1 MDTKKIEKRR
11 SFLINIIFWMAVAA
25 ILYVLLVKALPIVL
39 PFFIAFV
46 IALILNKPSF
56 KIHQK
61 FPKIKKS
68 AAGRILFLIVL
79 IIIALII
86 AFAGVSIASYIKDF
100 AKWLGANFKHIPGY
114 LLGLKTKVLD
124 ATASLPDS
132 IRGAVENALNK
143 YASTDAIK
151 SIDVSKILTGAAGGV
166 WSFAKGVPS
175 VLVSTLIAIIATFFM
190 FGAYDDIVLFIRA
203 QLPERGRTMLSD
215 VKSAFKDTIGKYA
228 LAYGKI
234 ILITFGE
241 ILVSLLLMKLFK
253 IYKGSYIPLIAA
265 GIAIVDILPVLGT
278 GSIVAPWAV
287 ICFVQ
292 GDIAMGIA
300 LLVMWGVIS
309 VIRQYIEPKL
319 VGKQIGLNPVLTLF
333 GMYVGLKVF
342 GAIGMFGLPITII
355 VLKAL
360 QDTGKIHLWKTPEE
374 VGLREPKS
382 EETPETKPL
391 LQKVFSKKK
400 GKEEK

>member
-11 SFLINIIFWMAVAA
+11 SFLINIIFWMVVAA

-39 PFFIAFV
+39 PFFFAFV
-46 IALILNKPSF
+46 IALILNKPAF

-151 SIDVSKILTGAAGGV
+151 SIDVSKIDR
-166 WSFAKGVPS
+166 KS
-175 VLVSTLIAIIATFFM
+175 VV
-190 FGAYDDIVLFIRA
+190 
-203 QLPERGRTMLSD
+203 
-215 VKSAFKDTIGKYA
+215 
-228 LAYGKI
+228 
-234 ILITFGE
+234 
-241 ILVSLLLMKLFK
+241 
-253 IYKGSYIPLIAA
+253 
-265 GIAIVDILPVLGT
+265 
-278 GSIVAPWAV
+278 
-287 ICFVQ
+287 
-292 GDIAMGIA
+292 
-300 LLVMWGVIS
+300 
-309 VIRQYIEPKL
+309 
-319 VGKQIGLNPVLTLF
+319 
-333 GMYVGLKVF
+333 
-342 GAIGMFGLPITII
+342 
-355 VLKAL
+355 
-360 QDTGKIHLWKTPEE
+360 
-374 VGLREPKS
+374 
-382 EETPETKPL
+382 
-391 LQKVFSKKK
+391 
-400 GKEEK
+400 

>member
-1 MDTKKIEKRR
+1 MDIQKTEKRK
-11 SFLINIIFWMAVAA
+11 SFLINLLFFFAVGA
-25 ILYVLLVKALPIVL
+25 ILYVLLVKALPVVM
-39 PFFIAFV
+39 PFVFAFLF
-46 IALILNKPSF
+46 ALILNKPAF
-56 KIHQK
+56 RIHKK

-68 AAGRILFLIVL
+68 TAGRILFLLILIIVL
-79 IIIALII
+79 VII
-86 AFAGVSIASYIKDF
+86 AFAGVSIASYIKSF
-100 AKWLGANFKHIPGY
+100 VKWLAANFKHIPSY
-114 LLGLKTKVLD
+114 LLGLKDKVL
-124 ATASLPDS
+124 AGTANMPEG
-132 IRGAVENALNK
+132 IRTAVENALNK

-175 VLVSTLIAIIATFFM
+175 VLVSSLIAVIATFFM
-190 FGAYDDIVLFIRA
+190 FGAYDDAVLFIKA

-215 VKSAFKDTIGKYA
+215 VKAAFKDTIGNYA

-241 ILVSLLLMKLFK
+241 ILVSLLIMKLFK

-300 LLVMWGVIS
+300 LLVMWAAIS

-319 VGKQIGLNPVLTLF
+319 VGKQIGLNPVLTLL

-355 VLKAL
+355 ILKAL
-360 QDTGKIHLWKTPEE
+360 QDTGKIHLWNTPEE
-374 VGLREPKS
+374 VGLVKAEAS
-382 EETPETKPL
+382 A
-391 LQKVFSKKK
+391 
-400 GKEEK
+400 EKAEGEK